1 MSRHGTE
8 RSLPRSRAM
17 PLMMMCIVCLFVVY
31 IYVLNSSIAAMK
43 DGSDVY
49 RTISQD
55 QWIYQVER
63 YKDFSSIRRGIIVCV
78 FDAMIPMAASLVLEL
93 RALGNTELI
102 QMYHCNGELSAASYR
117 ILYMIDA
124 HLEIVDVCKDFV
136 ASGRLSTSKVSD
148 FRSFWLK
155 PLALVHTR
163 LVEVI
168 LLDADDLL
176 FHDPSQ
182 LWQVPGY
189 KKTGTIFFFDRE
201 VAKAEYLNS
210 RSIHRFQR
218 MQNLH
223 ALIET
228 FDYARFGLVKQ
239 PSEYLQSTLAWNG
252 HSAHEQD
259 SSIVVINKAIAP
271 LAIDVLLHLVL
282 VTRYQL
288 EFSYGDKELFW
299 LAFELAHVPYSFSPW
314 ANTAAAMPGDMA
326 QHPDTICGGLAQWMP
341 LADAKS
347 VLLHIN
353 GGYIFNPYID
363 HDVHSMQDAAGRTH
377 QLLAAIPSHVS
388 RQRKRSKP
396 LTTPEDKANPD
407 GYWPQECLYKR
418 GSEAMRPQD
427 VASIQRRVH
436 SAVRI
441 ASLHQR
447 ELALDKKSDTARR
460 QRRLGNADNGAQE
473 GVSPH
478 PSALVSRKRQTSLS

>member
-1 MSRHGTE
+1 
-8 RSLPRSRAM
+8 
-17 PLMMMCIVCLFVVY
+17 MMMCIVCLFVVY

-189 KKTGTIFFFDRE
+189 DC
-201 VAKAEYLNS
+201 
-210 RSIHRFQR
+210 HRMEFR
-218 MQNLH
+218 GRDCPWQNLH

-353 GGYIFNPYID
+353 GGYVVWSSMLRFP
-363 HDVHSMQDAAGRTH
+363 HDGM
-377 QLLAAIPSHVS
+377 
-388 RQRKRSKP
+388 
-396 LTTPEDKANPD
+396 
-407 GYWPQECLYKR
+407 C
-418 GSEAMRPQD
+418 
-427 VASIQRRVH
+427 
-436 SAVRI
+436 
-441 ASLHQR
+441 
-447 ELALDKKSDTARR
+447 TAT
-460 QRRLGNADNGAQE
+460 E
-473 GVSPH
+473 
-478 PSALVSRKRQTSLS
+478 

>member
-353 GGYIFNPYID
+353 GGPRRPLDARCRRAYTPTPRRDSVARIAPAQTIQAANDSRRQGQSRRILAPGMPVQTRIGSHATARCSID
-363 HDVHSMQDAAGRTH
+363 PEEGSQCCSHCLVAPART
-377 QLLAAIPSHVS
+377 
-388 RQRKRSKP
+388 RSGQKIGHRS
-396 LTTPEDKANPD
+396 TTTTT
-407 GYWPQECLYKR
+407 G
-418 GSEAMRPQD
+418 
-427 VASIQRRVH
+427 QRRQWRSGGCVPAPI
-436 SAVRI
+436 SARF
-441 ASLHQR
+441 
-447 ELALDKKSDTARR
+447 
-460 QRRLGNADNGAQE
+460 
-473 GVSPH
+473 P
-478 PSALVSRKRQTSLS
+478 